1 MSGQILNA
9 FQTHSQL
16 KMKQRKNQ
24 RAFTR
29 LEAHAIMDL
38 RHFRDIMNCVASDP
52 PKYML
57 CQLLQDKKAPFEIKY
72 LVSNLGHVKIYMALL
87 LDHTK

>member
-1 MSGQILNA
+1 
-9 FQTHSQL
+9 
-16 KMKQRKNQ
+16 
-24 RAFTR
+24 
-29 LEAHAIMDL
+29 MDL
-38 RHFRDIMNCVASDP
+38 RHFRDRMNCVASDP

-72 LVSNLGHVKIYMALL
+72 LVSNLGL